1 MNLNVG
7 DVIRGELGLVKR
19 ERIGLVT
26 HINFNRI
33 SKKRDIIY
41 AKYIVKLRS
50 EGGHWFSKPFF
61 IFELRGCRHLTKIE
75 SLLWKLENNF

>member
-1 MNLNVG
+1 LNINIG
-7 DVIRGELGLVKR
+7 DVIRGELGLIEH

-26 HINFNRI
+26 HIHPERI

-41 AKYIVKLRS
+41 VKYILKIRS
-50 EGGHWFSKPFF
+50 STGEWFSRPFF

-75 SLLWKLENNF
+75 SLLWKLENNL